1 MTRKPRCY
9 LMKTEDVT
17 KLTRAE
23 LFCLHS
29 HDEYDII
36 MVTIR

>member
-1 MTRKPRCY
+1 MTRKPRYY